1 MLKRVPLNDLEK
13 GMFVTKMEGS
23 WFNHPFWKSQF
34 MIDDAQKLQ
43 TLRKSSLTAVV
54 IDTAKGKD
62 VTPKTIKK
70 SAYKGQSASPNSHQ
84 SSARLNNLKQRQS
97 VSQKPVKPST
107 TDKEVKASRA
117 LIGQAKDR
125 MQKAFLA
132 ARLGKV
138 LNVRAVQP
146 IVSDICASV
155 QRNSQAF
162 NGLMRCKL
170 RNELT
175 YNHALAVSAL
185 MISLG
190 YRMRLS
196 EREIHEAGL
205 AGMFLDIGT
214 SYYPKNIQ
222 PEGGDYR
229 KLEPKVWEQ
238 HVLLGFRALQNDD
251 AMPEAVATACI
262 QHHER
267 MDGKGFPKGLTGDNI
282 EQIGRMAAIC
292 DTFDFLLSPSADYQ
306 PLDPA
311 RAVRVLEKMEG
322 AFDPEILRLFIESV
336 GLFPVGSFVRMRS
349 NKLAMVVDA
358 DKKDW
363 TKPIVQTFFCLS
375 KSQGVP
381 AQTLFLSKDDE
392 EDEIVDIAN
401 LEGLDLPDEKHLR
414 EMLFLRAHKIE
425 Q

>member
-1 MLKRVPLNDLEK
+1 
-13 GMFVTKMEGS
+13 
-23 WFNHPFWKSQF
+23 
-34 MIDDAQKLQ
+34 
-43 TLRKSSLTAVV
+43 
-54 IDTAKGKD
+54 
-62 VTPKTIKK
+62 
-70 SAYKGQSASPNSHQ
+70 
-84 SSARLNNLKQRQS
+84 
-97 VSQKPVKPST
+97 
-107 TDKEVKASRA
+107 
-117 LIGQAKDR
+117 
-125 MQKAFLA
+125 
-132 ARLGKV
+132 
-138 LNVRAVQP
+138 
-146 IVSDICASV
+146 
-155 QRNSQAF
+155 
-162 NGLMRCKL
+162 
-170 RNELT
+170 
-175 YNHALAVSAL
+175 
-185 MISLG
+185 
-190 YRMRLS
+190 
-196 EREIHEAGL
+196 
-205 AGMFLDIGT
+205 MFLDIGT